1 MAHVIAPTTMTQMMT
16 HTRTHTT
23 MTQTTFAPS
32 PTMPALRPATRHD
45 LPRVQA
51 LLAANKL
58 PLEGLEDC
66 LECFVVAEHE
76 GALVGVAGTERC
88 GEGEYALLRS
98 VAVADAWKGK
108 GLGRALVVRAIADA
122 EARGARALYLLTTT
136 AEHYFPSFGFRQTE
150 RSAVPAAVQATV
162 EFASACPASAVVMMR
177 AAAQ

>member
-1 MAHVIAPTTMTQMMT
+1 MATV
-16 HTRTHTT
+16 
-23 MTQTTFAPS
+23 PS
-32 PTMPALRPATRHD
+32 LRPATAQD
-45 LPRVQA
+45 LPRVHA
-51 LLAANKL
+51 LLTENRL
-58 PLEGLEDC
+58 PLDGVDAC
-66 LECFVVAEHE
+66 LDCFVVAEHD

-177 AAAQ
+177 AATR

>member
-1 MAHVIAPTTMTQMMT
+1 MPYTMMT
-16 HTRTHTT
+16 PTT
-23 MTQTTFAPS
+23 MTQTTFAPI
-32 PTMPALRPATRHD
+32 PTIPALRPATRHD

-51 LLAANKL
+51 LLTANKL
-58 PLEGLEDC
+58 PLEGLDDC
-66 LECFVVAEHE
+66 LECLVVAEHE

-136 AEHYFPSFGFRQTE
+136 AEHYFPSFGFRQTG
-150 RSAVPAAVQATV
+150 RATVPAAVQATV
-162 EFASACPASAVVMMR
+162 EFTSACPASAVVMVR
-177 AAAQ
+177 ETAA